1 MRELIGDVR
10 TATAKAMSRIG
21 IDESEWAPLFGRATV
36 EDHGDAALPC
46 HALARTL
53 NRSPSEIADEISNH
67 IGDSL
72 EGIADVSSVSGFVNF
87 RAQPSW
93 LSGRIESLMPDSR
106 LGIGSEE
113 RRTYAVDYSAPNV
126 AKEMHVGH
134 LRSTVIGDAIVR
146 MLEYKGHLVHRENHV
161 GDWGTPFGMLIEHLL
176 DLGEGEAAN
185 ELGVGDLDSFYKQAR
200 AKFVSEAGFAE
211 RSRQRV
217 VLLQGGDEETLRLWR
232 VLVDESM
239 RYFNEVY
246 SMLGVLLTDDD
257 IMGESRY
264 QALLPLV
271 VERLGAAGMLEHS
284 EGADVTYPGGWVNR
298 EGEPFPMI
306 IRKADGGYNYS
317 TSDLACIID
326 RVERLG
332 CDSFLYVVGTP
343 QKQHFQMVFQVAEQ
357 AGFMDERHSAVHVNF
372 GSVLDTD
379 GKVLKS
385 REGEVIKLFD
395 LLLEAVI
402 RAKAAIEEK
411 NPDLQGEERERVAR
425 IVGIG
430 AVKYADLSTERTK
443 DYVFDWERM
452 LSFDGDTAPY
462 LQYAHARICSIFRKW
477 GHDRGSLRD
486 SELECSLPEEC
497 LLARR
502 LADFPSVVDESTHS
516 YNPHRLCA
524 HLHAIASAFAS
535 FYEACPVLSAGDEST
550 VRSRLALCDL
560 TARELKLGLGLLG
573 IEVPQRM

>member
-1 MRELIGDVR
+1 MRELIEDAR
-10 TATAKAMSRIG
+10 PATAKAMSQIG
-21 IDESEWAPLFGRATV
+21 IDEAEWAPLFGRATV

-46 HALARTL
+46 HALARVL
-53 NRSPSEIADEISNH
+53 NRSPSEIADEVSNL

-113 RRTYAVDYSAPNV
+113 RQTYVVDYSAPNV

-176 DLGEGEAAN
+176 DLGESEAAN

-200 AKFVSEAGFAE
+200 VKFVSEAGFAE
-211 RSRQRV
+211 RSRHRV

-257 IMGESRY
+257 IMGESGY

-271 VERLGAAGMLEHS
+271 VERLEAAGMLEHS

-395 LLLEAVI
+395 LLLEAVT
-402 RAKAAIEEK
+402 RAKAAIDEK
-411 NPDLQGEERERVAR
+411 NPDLQGEEREHVAR

-477 GHDRGSLRD
+477 NHDRGSLSD
-486 SELECSLPEEC
+486 SELECALPEEC

-502 LADFPSVVDESTHS
+502 LAGFPSVVDESTHA

-535 FYEACPVLSAGDEST
+535 FYEACPVLSAGDESI

-560 TARELKLGLGLLG
+560 TARELELGLGLLG